1 MPRSPNQSSEGFFIH
16 HIAGKTLRCMKT
28 YLEGAANGSR
38 LFPASKMTK
47 RRAVITG
54 IGPITCIGIGRED
67 FWRGIRAE
75 KSGIQT
81 ISSFD
86 TAEFNAHCGGEIPD
100 WTPEDYFPPHRLK
113 RLDRYAQFAVA
124 SAKMALD
131 DAGLPYSQSTPQ
143 HRVGV
148 SFGTALGGVANAEY
162 QHAHFLKK
170 GTRGVN
176 QTLAL
181 QVFGG
186 SAHSNIAIEFGFRGV
201 GTTNS
206 NSCAS
211 GTIAVGEA
219 LRYIRDDFAD
229 VIVAGGA
236 EAPLSPLTFG
246 AFAIIKT
253 MSQWT
258 GDPALACRP
267 FDLKRD
273 GFVMGEG
280 AASLV
285 IEELEHAKRRGA
297 RIFAEV
303 LGYSLNNDAFHMTS
317 PLPGGESCIRA
328 MRDALAD
335 AQLAPE
341 QIDYINAHASS
352 TQLND
357 STETMAIKQVF
368 GDRASTLPV
377 SGTKAYTG
385 ASAGSDGRDGSGD
398 LCARHRA
405 KMDSANI
412 ESQRSRSRLR
422 SRCCSAP
429 RPAGRVELHPEQFVR
444 LRWNQRLLDSRAGV
458 TCMRGQPPRRH
469 GCRWIGLPRT
479 MISSAS
485 RCCGTHY

>member
-1 MPRSPNQSSEGFFIH
+1 MAPNNAPR
-16 HIAGKTLRCMKT
+16 
-28 YLEGAANGSR
+28 
-38 LFPASKMTK
+38 

-54 IGPITCIGIGRED
+54 IGPITCIGIGREN
-67 FWRGIRAE
+67 FWRGLRAE
-75 KSGIQT
+75 KSGVRQ

-86 TAEFNAHCGGEIPD
+86 TSQFNARCAGEIPE
-100 WTPEDYFPPHRLK
+100 WTPEDHFPPHRLK

-124 SAKMALD
+124 SAKMALE
-131 DAGLPYSQSTPQ
+131 DAGLSWSRDLPQ
-143 HRVGV
+143 DRVGV
-148 SFGTALGGVANAEY
+148 SFGTALGGVCNAEK
-162 QHAHFLKK
+162 QHVLFLKK

-211 GTIAVGEA
+211 GTVAVGEA
-219 LRYIRDDFAD
+219 LRYIRDGFAD

-273 GFVMGEG
+273 GFVIGEG

-285 IEELEHAKRRGA
+285 IEELEHARNRGA
-297 RIFAEV
+297 HIYAEV

-317 PLPGGESCIRA
+317 PLPSGASCMRA
-328 MRDALAD
+328 MNDALTD
-335 AQLAPE
+335 AAVAPE

-357 STETMAIKQVF
+357 STETLAVKNVF
-368 GDRASTLPV
+368 GEHAGRVPV
-377 SGTKAYTG
+377 SGTKAYTAHPLG
-385 ASAGSDGRDGSGD
+385 ATGAMEAAICALAIDRNWVPPTLNRDNPDPACDLDAVPHHGRDAELNYVMSNSFGFGGINSTVI
-398 LCARHRA
+398 L
-405 KMDSANI
+405 
-412 ESQRSRSRLR
+412 
-422 SRCCSAP
+422 
-429 RPAGRVELHPEQFVR
+429 GRVP
-444 LRWNQRLLDSRAGV
+444 
-458 TCMRGQPPRRH
+458 
-469 GCRWIGLPRT
+469 
-479 MISSAS
+479 
-485 RCCGTHY
+485 